1 VSFPDG
7 VLIIDKP
14 PGPTSHDVVAVAR
27 RAIGRTAA
35 GGRPARGESGHI
47 ARGGAAAV
55 KAPAMKVGHTGTLDP
70 LASGVLPL
78 VLGRA
83 TRLAQ
88 FLSSTDKE
96 YEAEIRLGIS
106 TTTYDRA
113 GAPVEPPSTRQVSD
127 VTAAEIEAAVAAF
140 RGTQMQQ
147 PPSFSAKKID
157 GERAYDLAR
166 RKAPV
171 LLHPSE
177 VAAHSLDIIE
187 WNGDRLRLRLV
198 CSAGFYV
205 RSLAQGIGDRL
216 GTGAHLA
223 ALVRTRSGDFSLIS
237 AVTLATLDH
246 DPDQAA
252 AKVIRLNQL
261 LPSLPALTLTE
272 KGAVLAAKGGF
283 ISTAHL
289 DGSQPVPAAGKVRL
303 LHPDGHLVAIAEQ
316 RPAGPV
322 GFLHPGVVLE

>member
-27 RAIGRTAA
+27 RAIG
-35 GGRPARGESGHI
+35 H
-47 ARGGAAAV
+47 
-55 KAPAMKVGHTGTLDP
+55 PAMKVGHTGTLDP

-96 YEAEIRLGIS
+96 YEAEIRLGFS

-113 GAPVEPPSTRQVSD
+113 GAAVEPTPARRVSD
-127 VTAAEIEAAVAAF
+127 VTAAEIETVVAAF

-166 RKAPV
+166 RNAPV

-177 VAAHSLDIIE
+177 VVAHALDIIE
-187 WNGDRLRLRLV
+187 WNGECLRVRLV
-198 CSAGFYV
+198 CSAGYYV

-223 ALVRTRSGDFSLIS
+223 ALVRTRSGDFSIGS
-237 AVTLATLDH
+237 AVSLATLDR
-246 DPDQAA
+246 DPAQAA
-252 AKVIRLNQL
+252 AKVIRLSQL

-272 KGAVLAAKGGF
+272 KGALLAAKGGF

-289 DGSQPVPAAGKVRL
+289 DGSQPLPAAGKVRL

>member
-1 VSFPDG
+1 MSFPDG

-14 PGPTSHDVVAVAR
+14 PGPTSQDVVAVAR
-27 RAIGRTAA
+27 RAIGRSTPSVRPDIADPADIATAQ
-35 GGRPARGESGHI
+35 
-47 ARGGAAAV
+47 AA
-55 KAPAMKVGHTGTLDP
+55 KRPAMKVGHTGTLDP

-96 YEAEIRLGIS
+96 YEAEIRLGLS

-113 GAPVEPPSTRQVSD
+113 GAAVELPSARRVSD
-127 VTAAEIEAAVAAF
+127 VTAAEIDAAVAAF
-140 RGTQMQQ
+140 RGMQMQQ

-166 RKAPV
+166 RNAPV

-177 VAAHSLDIIE
+177 VVAHTLDIIE
-187 WNGDRLRLRLV
+187 WNGERLRLRLV
-198 CSAGFYV
+198 CSAGYYV

-223 ALVRTRSGDFSLIS
+223 ALVRTRSGDFSIGSAIS
-237 AVTLATLDH
+237 LDTLDR
-246 DPDQAA
+246 DPAQAA
-252 AKVIRLNQL
+252 SKVILLSQL

-272 KGAVLAAKGGF
+272 KGALLAAKGGF

-289 DGSQPVPAAGKVRL
+289 DGSQAVPAAGKVRL

-316 RPAGPV
+316 RPAGPA

>member
-1 VSFPDG
+1 VSFADG

-14 PGPTSHDVVAVAR
+14 SGPTSHDVVAVAR
-27 RAIGRTAA
+27 RAIARSAA
-35 GGRPARGESGHI
+35 SERPGSTDPSEV
-47 ARGGAAAV
+47 AAA
-55 KAPAMKVGHTGTLDP
+55 ARRPAMKVGHTGTLDP

-96 YEAEIRLGIS
+96 YEAEIRLGRS

-113 GAPVEPPSTRQVSD
+113 GATVERTSARRVAD
-127 VTAAEIEAAVAAF
+127 VTAAEIDAVVAAF
-140 RGTQMQQ
+140 RGTHMQQ

-166 RKAPV
+166 RNAPV
-171 LLHPSE
+171 LLHPSQV
-177 VAAHSLDIIE
+177 VAHALDIIE
-187 WNGDRLRLRLV
+187 WRGERLRVRLV
-198 CSAGFYV
+198 CSAGYYV

-223 ALVRTRSGDFSLIS
+223 ALVRTRSGDFSIGS
-237 AVTLATLDH
+237 AVSLATLDR
-246 DPDQAA
+246 DPAGAA
-252 AKVIRLNQL
+252 AKVIRLSQL

-272 KGAVLAAKGGF
+272 KGAVLAARGGF

-289 DGSQPVPAAGKVRL
+289 DGSQDVPAAGKVRL